1 MSKALDKILKS
12 RGLPTTDEH
21 RELNTIPEFISTGDD
36 KLDAL
41 ITTNASVYGA
51 DPSTNN
57 NLGGIPVNRIT
68 EVAGA
73 FGTGKSALM
82 KRIASSLGDQALYID
97 TEDSLAGE
105 YPFDVIHENIFE
117 NIWGVVNDVLDERL
131 YKLIVIDSASVA
143 TPLKEL
149 DADTDPSMN
158 TNMERAKL
166 FTVWSRQL
174 INKIRGSGCAV
185 VFINHLKTSP
195 DMFGGEKT
203 TGGSAIDYVA
213 SLKLY
218 LYSSNSKIK
227 TGIKDGKKVA
237 KGQTVKVKVAKS
249 RFGARNETVDIFL
262 DYSNS

>member
-12 RGLPTTDEH
+12 RGLPTTAEH
-21 RELNTIPEFISTGDD
+21 RDLSTIPEFISTGDE

-41 ITTNASVYGA
+41 ITTNGTVYGA
-51 DPSTNN
+51 DSD
-57 NLGGIPVNRIT
+57 LGGIPVNRIT

-73 FGTGKSALM
+73 FGTGKSAMM
-82 KRIASSLGDQALYID
+82 KRIASRLGDQALYID

-105 YPFDVIHENIFE
+105 YPFDVVHENIFE
-117 NIWGVVNDVLDERL
+117 NIWGIVNDVLDERL

-149 DADTDPSMN
+149 DADTEPSMN

-174 INKIRGSGCAV
+174 INKLRGSGCAV

-218 LYSSNSKIK
+218 LYSGSSKVKMGTSN
-227 TGIKDGKKVA
+227 GKKVA

-262 DYSNS
+262 EYN